1 MMKVS
6 ATVIPVPS
14 LTASGISG
22 TGATLTVGGHVGA
35 WSYQGISGTE
45 ASSTCADVS
54 AGTTTAT
61 LSLTADQL
69 YGYTAYSVAGCAS
82 GKELATE
89 YFSTNAF
96 DVGNLGE
103 GASSDSYCGIGYI
116 SSKSRQCAVGFSTG
130 SQSGG
135 YTLKSVTGRFANDI
149 GSPGN
154 IVVKLHAADTGN
166 SSNPAATA
174 IANANFTGNNPSTTG
189 LYDFTCTGAGC
200 SLSASTTYFVVM
212 STDDTS
218 GGNDAY
224 LLEITNSD
232 AEATHPDSNGWTIAN
247 VARSKT
253 ESNDWGNLGDSST
266 GLVHLAADE

>member
-1 MMKVS
+1 M
-6 ATVIPVPS
+6 ANH
-14 LTASGISG
+14 A
-22 TGATLTVGGHVGA
+22 GA

-61 LSLTADQL
+61 LSLTANQL
-69 YGYTAYSVAGCAS
+69 YGYTAYSGAGCT
-82 GKELATE
+82 GTEIDTE
-89 YFSTNAF
+89 YFSANNY

-103 GASSDSYCGIGYI
+103 GAVASSYCGIGYI

-130 SQSGG
+130 SRSGG

-174 IANANFTGNNPSTTG
+174 IANANFTGNNPSTAG
-189 LYDFTCTGAGC
+189 LYGYACAGTGCA
-200 SLSASTTYFVVM
+200 LSKDTKYFIVM
-212 STDDTS
+212 STGDNS
-218 GGNDAY
+218 GGNDTY
-224 LLEITNSD
+224 LLETTNSD

-266 GLVHLAADE
+266 GLLHLAADE